1 MQKKRWIAAV
11 VCALLLSTGWTGCAR
26 QEQKKPTDSFCTMEF
41 TDALGYQVQVES
53 WERVISLYGS
63 FAETWL
69 LAGGTL
75 VGTTSDAVNE
85 RGMEL
90 GEDVAIVGTVKE
102 PNFEEILALS
112 PDFVILSA
120 DTAGH
125 TKLHSALEQ
134 ADIPHAYYRVDSFEE
149 YLKMLKQFCTMTGR
163 MDLYEEY
170 GMQVQKQIETVL
182 QSTAGKK
189 GPSILLMRA
198 FSTGAKAK
206 EEDNLAGRILR
217 DLGADNIAARQKSL
231 LEDISIEE
239 IIAEDPDYIFVVIM
253 GSSDEEAMNYLAQKL
268 ESNPA
273 WAGLSAVRNDRY
285 LVLPKELFHYKPNAR
300 WGESYEYLAN
310 ILYPELREGMEEE

>member
-1 MQKKRWIAAV
+1 
-11 VCALLLSTGWTGCAR
+11 
-26 QEQKKPTDSFCTMEF
+26 
-41 TDALGYQVQVES
+41 
-53 WERVISLYGS
+53 
-63 FAETWL
+63 
-69 LAGGTL
+69 
-75 VGTTSDAVNE
+75 
-85 RGMEL
+85 
-90 GEDVAIVGTVKE
+90 
-102 PNFEEILALS
+102 
-112 PDFVILSA
+112 
-120 DTAGH
+120 
-125 TKLHSALEQ
+125 
-134 ADIPHAYYRVDSFEE
+134 
-149 YLKMLKQFCTMTGR
+149 MTGR